1 MKTTGVSRC
10 IDELGRIVIPKSMR
24 NKLGIKNGDPLEFR
38 LENGSIVITP
48 DNWIFEPW
56 TVEEYYQ
63 GRTYY
68 DGEDFTDKLV
78 QQFEDEAQRLLQI
91 QQLLEPYGTHLF

>member
-38 LENGSIVITP
+38 LENGSIIITP
-48 DNWIFEPW
+48 DK
-56 TVEEYYQ
+56 
-63 GRTYY
+63 GRCS
-68 DGEDFTDKLV
+68 FCLS
-78 QQFEDEAQRLLQI
+78 DENLTEFKGKSVCSTCLAELKSA
-91 QQLLEPYGTHLF
+91 E

>member
-24 NKLGIKNGDPLEFR
+24 NKLGIKNGDPLEFS

-48 DNWIFEPW
+48 DKGRCSFCRS
-56 TVEEYYQ
+56 EENL
-63 GRTYY
+63 T
-68 DGEDFTDKLV
+68 DFKGKSV
-78 QQFEDEAQRLLQI
+78 CAAC
-91 QQLLEPYGTHLF
+91 LLELKSTD

>member
-48 DNWIFEPW
+48 DKGTFSFCPS
-56 TVEEYYQ
+56 
-63 GRTYY
+63 
-68 DGEDFTDKLV
+68 
-78 QQFEDEAQRLLQI
+78 DENLTEFKGKAICSTCLAELKAS
-91 QQLLEPYGTHLF
+91 E